1 MLNLLYLLTANTG
14 FICLV
19 KIFSNV
25 NLKKSKAINTFLL
38 LIFFFQSVRFLIYGM
53 EPFFE
58 QPGGEKFWI
67 IDMLNGMIIPCYY
80 LYFVDLIGETYSRIK
95 KALHLSWVPVTLIVL
110 LLGIRYTNIL
120 ETRDERYKFL
130 FSTAM
135 LFFMGYAVL
144 IFRLLKKHVW
154 NRKSDLKTVNR
165 QNSIIRRWTTFVFLG
180 FLLML
185 LRSLVGFYYNDFNYR
200 GGSQSM
206 FLWVAAI
213 FWTSIFIKLM
223 ITPEI
228 LYGLSIFNKM
238 EEKMAPNNL
247 LMSEIWSANKPIM
260 PVENERDKKLQEKIN
275 PQLLPYLHRI
285 ESKLLF
291 TDALKNPEFS
301 QDDLAADTGIPSSHL
316 SYIFRY
322 HSHESFTDCKK
333 ILRIREAVRIL
344 EEGNLQSLTFEAISQ
359 QVGFNSYTTFF
370 NSFKSITGKTPM
382 EVKFSKGP
390 AGEPGGSPSV

>member
-1 MLNLLYLLTANTG
+1 MLNLLYLMTANTG

-19 KIFSNV
+19 KILSNV
-25 NLKKSKAINTFLL
+25 NLKRSKAINTFLL
-38 LIFFFQSVRFLIYGM
+38 VIFLFQSIRFMIYGM
-53 EPFFE
+53 DPFFE

-80 LYFVDLIGETYSRIK
+80 LYFVDLIDAPNARVNKI
-95 KALHLSWVPVTLIVL
+95 LHLSWVPVSLILL
-110 LLGIRYTNIL
+110 LLGLRFTNVL

-135 LFFMGYAVL
+135 LIFIAYAVL
-144 IFRLLKKHVW
+144 IFRLLNRHVW
-154 NRKSDLKTVNR
+154 NRSSDLKTVNR
-165 QNSIIRRWTTFVFLG
+165 QNRIIRNWATFIFFG

-185 LRSLVGFYYNDFNYR
+185 LRSLVGFYYNDFTYR

-238 EEKMAPNNL
+238 DEKMAPHNL
-247 LMSEIWSANKPIM
+247 LMSEIWSADKPIM
-260 PVENERDKKLQEKIN
+260 PVENERDKKLQEKIT

-301 QDDLAADTGIPSSHL
+301 QEDLAAETGIPSSHL

-344 EEGNLQSLTFEAISQ
+344 EEGNLQALTFEAISQ

-370 NSFKSITGKTPM
+370 NSFKSITGKTPL
-382 EVKFSKGP
+382 EVKFNRH
-390 AGEPGGSPSV
+390 PSVEQ